1 MGLNRPGLE
10 AALGYK
16 FRNPELLD
24 RALVHSSK
32 GGAGGRRSNERLEF
46 LGDRVLGLVMAEMVF
61 NSFPDEREGALARR
75 YTALVC
81 CDALARIA
89 ADIDLGTYL
98 HMSEGEESSGGRD
111 NPSIAADAMEAV
123 IAALYLDGGLD
134 AARSFIERH
143 STPLLSENAKPPKDA
158 KTALQEWV
166 QGRGLPLPV
175 YEEVGRGGPAH
186 APVFEISV
194 AVKGFGSAAARGNN
208 KRAGEKLAAEKML
221 AAIKGKG

>member
-1 MGLNRPGLE
+1 
-10 AALGYK
+10 
-16 FRNPELLD
+16 
-24 RALVHSSK
+24 
-32 GGAGGRRSNERLEF
+32 
-46 LGDRVLGLVMAEMVF
+46 
-61 NSFPDEREGALARR
+61 
-75 YTALVC
+75 
-81 CDALARIA
+81 
-89 ADIDLGTYL
+89 
-98 HMSEGEESSGGRD
+98 MSEGKVLRRRD
-111 NPSIAADAMEAV
+111 NLPLRPTPWKRSSRRSIWMV
-123 IAALYLDGGLD
+123 VRCR
-134 AARSFIERH
+134 RSFIERH